1 MQRPDSDTSVVEES
15 CDAKESSTN
24 EISMK
29 RVTTS
34 LPNTKKNIKITR
46 GDVSQDTVCSW
57 VAEGY
62 GMSSL
67 HYYEAISRE
76 IFRQTKLAL
85 EKSPQEKFFLSDK
98 THIREKF
105 RKGTREKFLCQK
117 QNLLRA
123 VRF

>member
-1 MQRPDSDTSVVEES
+1 MQRPDSDTSVVEDS

-24 EISMK
+24 ESSMK
-29 RVTTS
+29 RVTPS
-34 LPNTKKNIKITR
+34 LPNGKKNIKISR
-46 GDVSQDTVCSW
+46 GDVSEDTVCSW

-85 EKSPQEKFFLSDK
+85 ETPKD
-98 THIREKF
+98 HIL
-105 RKGTREKFLCQK
+105 TSW
-117 QNLLRA
+117 
-123 VRF
+123 VP